1 MKAYLKEHKSERLTF
16 RLLTQDKQKDWG
28 KFLEDP
34 RSNKFFP
41 PEAQTADYVPK
52 WFERQFWRY
61 ENGKLGFLGIYISET
76 DEFIGQCGLLIQDLD
91 GTDVLEV
98 GYHLLPKHW
107 GNGYASEAS
116 QFFKKFAFD
125 HDLTEKLYSMIHVDN
140 IASQKV
146 ALRNGMTNE
155 AETIVWNLPV
165 YLYTINKSTYDS
177 TL

>member
-1 MKAYLKEHKSERLTF
+1 MER
-16 RLLTQDKQKDWG
+16 DWFDNG
-28 KFLEDP
+28 TYATTDITLQSAGLSASGCRCP
-34 RSNKFFP
+34 
-41 PEAQTADYVPK
+41 
-52 WFERQFWRY
+52 WRY

-155 AETIVWNLPV
+155 AATIVWNLPV